1 MPSANSAPGLLWR
14 NSKTLLPVLM
24 RLCVCLKYSKVIAC
38 RLRWYLQV
46 SGNSRYG
53 NTLAGL
59 KHHAAKAPLKT

>member
-24 RLCVCLKYSKVIAC
+24 RLCVSKVIAC